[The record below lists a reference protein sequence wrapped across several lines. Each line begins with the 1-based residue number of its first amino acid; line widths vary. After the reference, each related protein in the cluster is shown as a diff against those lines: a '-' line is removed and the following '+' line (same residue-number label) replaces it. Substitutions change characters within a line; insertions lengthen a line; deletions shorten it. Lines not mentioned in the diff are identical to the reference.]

1 MATTSLVTTVILI
14 RHAERNNPTAANPD
28 PRLNTAGKARAKKL
42 IHVIGQSGIKAIY
55 NSHFVRSRET
65 ARPLAAHLGLSPIV
79 MDEPPQIKSD
89 ILSNHTGQTVLV
101 IGHSDTI
108 PDLIKRLGA
117 GSIPAIDD
125 SEFDNLFIVKVFG
138 QERASVTRLKY
149 GNPSAI
155 G

>member
-28 PRLNTAGKARAKKL
+28 LRLNTAGKARAKKL

-79 MDEPPQIKSD
+79 MDEPPQITSD

-108 PDLIKRLGA
+108 PDLITRLGA

-138 QERASVTRLKY
+138 QESASVSRLKY